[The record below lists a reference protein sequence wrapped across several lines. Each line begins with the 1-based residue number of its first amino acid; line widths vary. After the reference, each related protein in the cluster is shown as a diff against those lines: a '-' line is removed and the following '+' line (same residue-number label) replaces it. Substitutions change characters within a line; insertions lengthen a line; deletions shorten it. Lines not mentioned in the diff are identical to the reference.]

1 MNSLIIMVGS
11 TLIGGTLL
19 DAQNQQLE
27 SATQQQEAVYVDH
40 HSSQK
45 KESLYNPFLIPQQ
58 DIENEV
64 ATKNPLSLEDIAFI
78 EMEGEVELDFDTKPY
93 LPAGFN
99 PYKSGF
105 DADQIAFEDLDEIG
119 QNFGIASSLPANFD
133 PYAIGNVMTAVNYI
147 ELEDEV
153 ELGFDTALYLPEN
166 FDPYGEYDFLST
178 IEFIEMDEEDF
189 QLGFD
194 TVAYLPSDF
203 DPHNKE

>member
-11 TLIGGTLL
+11 TLIGGTSLG
-19 DAQNQQLE
+19 AQNQQLE
-27 SATQQQEAVYVDH
+27 SATQQQEVVYVDH

-45 KESLYNPFLIPQQ
+45 KESMYNPFLIPQQ

-64 ATKNPLSLEDIAFI
+64 ATENPLSLEEIAFI
-78 EMEGEVELDFDTKPY
+78 ELEGDVELDFDTKPY

-105 DADQIAFEDLDEIG
+105 DADQIAFEDLDEIS
-119 QNFGIASSLPANFD
+119 QNFGITSSLPANFD

-153 ELGFDTALYLPEN
+153 ELDFNTALYLPEN

-189 QLGFD
+189 QLGCD

-203 DPHNKE
+203 DPHKKE